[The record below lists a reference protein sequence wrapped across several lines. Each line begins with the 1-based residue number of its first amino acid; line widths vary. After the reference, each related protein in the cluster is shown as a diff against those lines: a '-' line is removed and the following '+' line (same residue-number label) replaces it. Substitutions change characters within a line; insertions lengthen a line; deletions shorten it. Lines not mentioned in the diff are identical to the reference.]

1 MKVMKR
7 LLVSFSHYF
16 TYSKLAV
23 IIITIC
29 FALQA
34 VCNIGEVFL
43 LQSVIDGIQD
53 PKKIILQIILLCF
66 VYIFGY
72 MKEPAINYAQK
83 HANIKLRQIWEPKIL
98 EKISR
103 IAYNKLEEE
112 RTQELISCTK
122 ENVADRVG
130 QSFCSFLEMSFGLI
144 YVAAMFIIFTMYI
157 PLYTAILILLIAL
170 FAWVYKKTGKIRE
183 SLFDSRQKLTRYSF
197 YLQSLAFDRKISMER
212 KLFDCSDVLY
222 DIYEKEV
229 NNANKSLK
237 GKILALNT
245 TSSVYQFLCV
255 LFSLSAYL
263 FLLSPLLSGKIT
275 LGFYMALIP
284 AIKRLGQFCIAL
296 LNTYMLELKENAVL
310 LGKLDSLSKL
320 EEKWYTYDLQKAPS
334 DIKSVCFKDV
344 SFTYP
349 NTEKQIFNHLN
360 LTLDANKSYAL
371 VGENGCGK
379 STLIK
384 LMLGLYQPDSGQIY
398 IDGIDIKDMDFGDL
412 QEKMSVLFQDFGRYD
427 LTIAQNVSLNDNPD
441 LDRLE
446 KSVMKSTFSKSA
458 EKFKNERNTFLGKR
472 YAQGVELSGG
482 QWQKLAIAR
491 MLYSEKPFLILD
503 ELTAALDPLAE
514 SEIYQLFLSQMRD
527 KKGSL
532 LVTHR
537 LAATTFVDE
546 ILVLKDKEIAEKGNH
561 KELILLNGYYAE
573 MFNSQKEFYS

>member
-1 MKVMKR
+1 MKK
-7 LLVSFSHYF
+7 LLASFSSYY

-23 IIITIC
+23 IVIIIC

-53 PKKIILQIILLCF
+53 PQKIILQIVLLCL

-72 MKEPAINYAQK
+72 MKEPAVNYAQK
-83 HANIKLRQIWEPKIL
+83 CANINLRQIWEPKIL

-103 IAYNKLEEE
+103 ISYSRLEEQQ
-112 RTQELISCTK
+112 TQELISCTK

-130 QSFCSFLEMSFGLI
+130 QSFCCFLEMSFALV
-144 YVAAMFIIFTMYI
+144 YVAAMFIIFTINI
-157 PLYTAILILLIAL
+157 PLYTAVLVLLIAL

-197 YLQSLAFDRKISMER
+197 YLQSLAFDRTISMER

-222 DIYEKEV
+222 DIYKKEV
-229 NNANKSLK
+229 KQANKSLK

-245 TSSVYQFLCV
+245 TTSVYQLVCI

-263 FLLSPLLSGKIT
+263 FLLAPLLSGKIT
-275 LGFYMALIP
+275 IGFYMALIP
-284 AIKRLGQFCIAL
+284 AIKRLGQFCITL
-296 LNTYMLELKENAVL
+296 LSSYMPELKENAIL
-310 LGKLDSLSKL
+310 CGKLESLSKL
-320 EEKWYTYDLQKAPS
+320 EEKWYTYDPDKTAS
-334 DIKSVCFKDV
+334 EIKSVCFEDV

-384 LMLGLYQPDSGQIY
+384 LMLGLYQPDSGRIY
-398 IDGIDIKDMDFGDL
+398 VDDVNIKDMDFGDL

-427 LTIAQNVSLNDNPD
+427 LTVAQNISLHDDPNP
-441 LDRLE
+441 DRLE
-446 KSVMKSTFSKSA
+446 KAALKSTFCKSA
-458 EKFKNERNTFLGKR
+458 ENSSKKFNTFLGKR
-472 YAQGVELSGG
+472 YAQGAELSGG

-503 ELTAALDPLAE
+503 EPTAALDPLAE

-546 ILVLKDKEIAEKGNH
+546 ILVLKDKGIAEKGNH